1 MRSITSPP
9 QSGVEMRIDAHAHY
23 TPPSMVKDL
32 ARFAEQEPYWGLLI
46 TPDSV
51 NHTEQGW
58 ATPERMIEDMDR
70 AGIDRVVLLG
80 ESQQNHDNCFARN
93 NQGLDIVRRWPD
105 RVIAFAVVQP
115 RAGKKAL
122 DELKRCLDGGMQ
134 GVGELGAYSQG
145 FALDH
150 PDFLRLAEACIEHGV
165 PLNLHVSEE
174 IGHFYLGKSTTPL
187 RHYHRLAQRYP
198 ELKLILSHWGGGL
211 FLYEIMPEVRQD
223 LKNVWYDMAASPLL
237 FPTEEI
243 FKVALQCVDHRK
255 LLFGTDYPLLIYPDR
270 QSEPDLRP
278 FLGEIDGLGLEP
290 EVYADIMG
298 RNAARLLGL
307 MPVEERPE
315 DSTIAITE
323 SEPDLPGQEL
333 TELPDKEGKNISRF
347 MAVSEVADTWPET
360 RKVFDRYG
368 IPWRDSPVPSWEPI
382 VQAAAV
388 RGCGPTAQQRL
399 VDELN
404 AAVGSTGRQ
413 ETERRA
419 YKLT

>member
-1 MRSITSPP
+1 MR
-9 QSGVEMRIDAHAHY
+9 GVEMRIDAHVHY
-23 TPPSMVKDL
+23 TPPSMIENL
-32 ARFAEQEPYWGLLI
+32 AGFAEREPYWGLLI
-46 TPDSV
+46 TPDAI

-70 AGIDRVVLLG
+70 AGVDRVVLLG
-80 ESQQNHDNCFARN
+80 ESQQNHENCIARN
-93 NQGLDIVRRWPD
+93 DQGLDILRRWPE
-105 RVIAFAVVQP
+105 RVIAFAVIQP
-115 RAGKKAL
+115 RAGQEAL
-122 DELKRCLDGGMQ
+122 DELERCLDGGML

-145 FALDH
+145 FVLDH
-150 PDFLRLAEACIEHGV
+150 PDLFRLAEACIERNV

-237 FPTEEI
+237 FPTEQI
-243 FKVALQCVDHRK
+243 FKVALQCVDHKK

-270 QSEPDLRP
+270 QNEPDLCP
-278 FLGEIDGLGLEP
+278 FVDEIDGLGLEP

-298 RNAARLLGL
+298 CNAARLLGL
-307 MPVEERPE
+307 VASEDGHGADGTEVTEGEPVPSRQGLTVNPIEEEKSIRRFMPV
-315 DSTIAITE
+315 SA
-323 SEPDLPGQEL
+323 
-333 TELPDKEGKNISRF
+333 
-347 MAVSEVADTWPET
+347 VADTWTET
-360 RKVFDRYG
+360 RKVFEKYG

-388 RGCGPTAQQRL
+388 RGYGPAAQQRL

-404 AAVGSTGRQ
+404 TAAGLTEQQ

-419 YKLT
+419 YKST